1 MSSLQTETAETL
13 KTYLFNVMLV
23 FSWSRGPP
31 VSLFERKK
39 KKRKK
44 EIPQDKQ
51 WYLEMKESYRA
62 HA

>member
-31 VSLFERKK
+31 VSLFEQKK
-39 KKRKK
+39 KKKK
-44 EIPQDKQ
+44 YHKTSNGT
-51 WYLEMKESYRA
+51 WR
-62 HA
+62 